1 MFYYAVGLIHFFP
14 LSLTWKFNT
23 GTLSPMNWIGLSVCS
38 TISVKPL
45 ELQSRHT
52 HKHSLFLGEWARALK
67 TFIQITHCNYKV
79 LFRKAYT
86 NTHTHT
92 ELIAIGLIIIYIVC
106 THALKMPTPSANWM
120 RWCSGILPFDTQ
132 SVLSWKKSWRL
143 LWTSNICVIN
153 GRQL

>member
-79 LFRKAYT
+79 LFRKAYA
-86 NTHTHT
+86 NTHTQNWLQSDWLLFTLYARTHSTCQLLQPT
-92 ELIAIGLIIIYIVC
+92 ECDDVLAFFHSIRNQFCLGRNHEDCYERVIYV
-106 THALKMPTPSANWM
+106 S
-120 RWCSGILPFDTQ
+120 
-132 SVLSWKKSWRL
+132 
-143 LWTSNICVIN
+143 
-153 GRQL
+153 

>member
-52 HKHSLFLGEWARALK
+52 HKHSLFLGGWARALK

-86 NTHTHT
+86 NTHTQNWLQSDWLLFTLYARTHSKCQLLQPT
-92 ELIAIGLIIIYIVC
+92 EYDGVLAFFHSIRNQFCLGRNHEDCYEQVIYV
-106 THALKMPTPSANWM
+106 S
-120 RWCSGILPFDTQ
+120 
-132 SVLSWKKSWRL
+132 
-143 LWTSNICVIN
+143 
-153 GRQL
+153 